1 MCTILQYQVVEW
13 ASTRYMDMKELKREC
28 SEESMRIEMNLF
40 QHHGAKWMSVLLCG
54 FGWLLLLSPLAVAS
68 HRGGEEHASSGAID
82 SEESTGHPIPG
93 TSFQV
98 YWGKSKVS
106 VEDQMLAKSQEDETI
121 QTVIDAF
128 SELVAHRAQYKRF
141 DEALTK
147 RALQKVIIEP
157 KVFNRDGKEFM
168 FLVARTKHHGQVKL
182 LINASALKEQG
193 LVNHPDQL
201 VPVLAQEFQWVVSKA
216 DTSKKPQVI
225 ASTRDLQHAP
235 IQTRKEIDN
244 STGDEREKTLQALFE
259 SYLTTVDEYNSLQ
272 QQPYYE
278 IGSESPVPS
287 AQADSTTKLYDI
299 RAREALQRIVRE
311 PYFYEHTT
319 KGVRSLLNGKVWN
332 VAFTHIDS
340 RDWATR
346 TRVLPKDKA
355 VKVGKQGKMIQP
367 AKILINLHRKASP
380 DDPYYDLTKDL
391 PMGALSTDQLA
402 QVIALEI
409 ENQIIEKSMRG
420 HVAADE
426 ESAPQ

>member
-1 MCTILQYQVVEW
+1 MM
-13 ASTRYMDMKELKREC
+13 S
-28 SEESMRIEMNLF
+28 EMNLS
-40 QHHGAKWMSVLLCG
+40 QHHGAKWVSVLL
-54 FGWLLLLSPLAVAS
+54 FTIGWLLLLSPLALAS
-68 HRGGEEHASSGAID
+68 HRGGEGHASSGAID

-98 YWGKSKVS
+98 HWGESKVS
-106 VEDQMLAKSQEDETI
+106 VEDEAPAQSQKDETI

-128 SELVAHRAQYKRF
+128 SEMIVHRTEYKRF

-168 FLVARTKHHGQVKL
+168 FLVARTKHQGQVKL

-193 LVNHPDQL
+193 MVNHPDQL
-201 VPVLAQEFQWVVSKA
+201 VPVLAREFQWVVSKA
-216 DTSKKPQVI
+216 DTTKKRQVM
-225 ASTRDLQHAP
+225 TGKRDLQQAP
-235 IQTRKEIDN
+235 VQTRKEIDS
-244 STGDEREKTLQALFE
+244 STGGEREKTLQALFE
-259 SYLTTVDEYNSLQ
+259 GYLITVDAYNSLE

-278 IGSESPVPS
+278 IGSASPVFP

-299 RAREALQRIVRE
+299 RVRQALQRIVRD
-311 PYFYEHTT
+311 PYFHEHTP

-332 VAFTHIDS
+332 VAFAHIDS

-346 TRVLPKDKA
+346 TRVLPKDKS
-355 VKVGKQGKMIQP
+355 VKVGEKGKMIQP
-367 AKILINLHRKASP
+367 AKVLINLHRKASA

-391 PMGALSTDQLA
+391 PMGALSAGQLA
-402 QVIALEI
+402 KVIALEI

-426 ESAPQ
+426 ESAPK

>member
-1 MCTILQYQVVEW
+1 
-13 ASTRYMDMKELKREC
+13 
-28 SEESMRIEMNLF
+28 MRIELNLF
-40 QHHGAKWMSVLLCG
+40 QHHRAKWMSVLLCAI
-54 FGWLLLLSPLAVAS
+54 GWLLLLSPLAVAS
-68 HRGGEEHASSGAID
+68 HRGGEEHASSEVID
-82 SEESTGHPIPG
+82 SEESIGHAIPG

-98 YWGKSKVS
+98 YWGKSKVL
-106 VEDQMLAKSQEDETI
+106 VEDEMSAKSQVDETI
-121 QTVIDAF
+121 QTVINAF
-128 SELVAHRAQYKRF
+128 SEMVAHRAQYKRF

-182 LINASALKEQG
+182 LINASALKEKG
-193 LVNHPDQL
+193 LVNHPDLL
-201 VPVLAQEFQWVVSKA
+201 VPVLAREFQWVVSKA
-216 DTSKKPQVI
+216 DTSKKRQVI
-225 ASTRDLQHAP
+225 AATRDLQHAP
-235 IQTRKEIDN
+235 IQAKKEIDN

-278 IGSESPVPS
+278 IGEANLVPP

-299 RAREALQRIVRE
+299 RVRDALQRIMRE
-311 PYFYEHTT
+311 SSFQEDTP
-319 KGVRSLLNGKVWN
+319 KAVRSLLNGKIWN
-332 VAFTHIDS
+332 VSFAHIDS

-355 VKVGKQGKMIQP
+355 VKVGEKGKTIQP
-367 AKILINLHRKASP
+367 AKILINIHRKAVP
-380 DDPYYDLTKDL
+380 DDPYYAITNGL
-391 PMGALSTDQLA
+391 PLGALSTDQLA

-420 HVAADE
+420 HVAEDART
-426 ESAPQ
+426 APK